1 MNKCLFLDRDGTI
14 NLFGSGYTY
23 KVEDVVL
30 IPGIEKLVAK
40 FVKAGWKII
49 VITNQGGIGKGIYT
63 KEDVLA
69 VNDHIDRLLKKHGG
83 KIDGLYY
90 CPHNEKEGLGEYK
103 VKCSCR
109 KPDSLLLKQ
118 ALNDFNGDKSK
129 SLFIG
134 DNYTDRL
141 CAEKEGVAFYPFEF
155 KHVIT
160 TPQGFRFVID
170 QYSNEL
176 IENIFN
182 YANNL

>member
-90 CPHNEKEGLGEYK
+90 CPPQ
-103 VKCSCR
+103 R
-109 KPDSLLLKQ
+109 KRG
-118 ALNDFNGDKSK
+118 AWR
-129 SLFIG
+129 I
-134 DNYTDRL
+134 
-141 CAEKEGVAFYPFEF
+141 
-155 KHVIT
+155 
-160 TPQGFRFVID
+160 
-170 QYSNEL
+170 
-176 IENIFN
+176 
-182 YANNL
+182 